1 MKRFSKNTLVI
12 VLLFFLSTFLGH
24 AQTILN
30 ADNTPNNTYEL
41 INSVLAPGGTAI
53 ETPDQTP
60 DGLHTAFGRHIA
72 EVFDTDLNKNVFE
85 FYVHVTPDN
94 DVTGG
99 LDRQRVEMKTY
110 DASPNNLKGVLGET
124 VTYKWRFK
132 VPVGFQPSDNFTH
145 IHQVKAVDG
154 DDSKPIFTLTPRYG
168 TPNTMQ
174 LIYVIDNKG
183 SNDYKE
189 EVNLSFFE
197 GIWVEALETIK
208 IGTGTSGTYSI
219 TIKKVSDGTVLLS
232 YSNNAIQTIRTAA
245 TDPATTGKVD
255 NSFIRPKWGIY
266 RSLLDSGKLRDHSL
280 RIADVLIAEGTASQ
294 ESLNQTIT
302 FNALPTKIIGDADFS
317 AGASA
322 SSGLTVLLTSSNT
335 AVATIVSGN
344 IHIVGAGTAIITAS
358 QSGNTTYNAA
368 TNVTQTLSV
377 TKINQTI
384 TFNALPTK
392 IIGDADFSAGAS
404 ASSGL
409 TVSLASS
416 NEAVATIVSG
426 NIHIVGVGTTT
437 ISASQ
442 AGDLNYNPATNV
454 SQTLTVSGLAHTITF
469 VLPLKYTNS
478 ADFDPGAV
486 SSIGSPITYSSSNT
500 AVATIVNNK
509 IHIVAK
515 GTSNITASAVGNSN
529 NGPAT
534 NVQQLIVQC
543 SCVQN

>member
-1 MKRFSKNTLVI
+1 MAVVFFS
-12 VLLFFLSTFLGH
+12 STFLGH
-24 AQTILN
+24 SQTILN

-85 FYVHVTPDN
+85 FYAHLTPDN

-110 DASPNNLKGVLGET
+110 AASPNNLKGVLGET

-154 DDSKPIFTLTPRYG
+154 DDSSPIFTLTPRAG
-168 TPNTMQ
+168 IPNKLE
-174 LIYVIDNKG
+174 LIYVQDENSGTDKKVI
-183 SNDYKE
+183 
-189 EVNLSFFE
+189 VNLIDFE

-245 TDPATTGKVD
+245 TDPGSPQVA

-266 RSLLDSGKLRDHSL
+266 RSLLDAGKLRDDSL
-280 RIADVLIAEGTASQ
+280 RIADVLIAEGLTSQ
-294 ESLNQTIT
+294 VSLNQTIT
-302 FNALPTKIIGDADFS
+302 FNALPTKTVDAADFSAGALASSGLPILLTSSNTAVAIIVNGNIHIVAAGTTTITASQSGNTTYNAAANVAQTLTVDKLNQFITFTALPNKVIGGADFS

-322 SSGLTVLLTSSNT
+322 SSGLTV
-335 AVATIVSGN
+335 A
-344 IHIVGAGTAIITAS
+344 
-358 QSGNTTYNAA
+358 
-368 TNVTQTLSV
+368 
-377 TKINQTI
+377 
-384 TFNALPTK
+384 
-392 IIGDADFSAGAS
+392 
-404 ASSGL
+404 
-409 TVSLASS
+409 LASS
-416 NEAVATIVSG
+416 NEAVATIISG
-426 NIHIVGVGTTT
+426 NIHIVGIGTTT
-437 ISASQ
+437 ITTSQ
-442 AGDLNYNPATNV
+442 AGNSNYNAAPTV
-454 SQTLTVSGLAHTITF
+454 PQTLTVSGLTHIITF
-469 VLPLKYTNS
+469 VLPSKYTNS
-478 ADFDPGAV
+478 ADFDPAAV
-486 SSIGSPITYSSSNT
+486 SSIGSPIIYSSSNPL
-500 AVATIVNNK
+500 VAKIVDNK
-509 IHIVAK
+509 IRIVAQ
-515 GTSNITASAVGNSN
+515 GTTNITASAVGNGTYN
-529 NGPAT
+529 AAT